1 MNNVL
6 DDAAL
11 CRIRDG
17 GLVVYPTETIYGL
30 GCIATDAAA
39 VARLF
44 EVKGREPGKPPP
56 LLVAD
61 EAMLS
66 TLVQEIPV
74 VARQLMRR
82 HWPGA
87 LTLVLRARSSL
98 PSLVTGSNAQGQMTV
113 AVRRSA
119 HPVAQEICAKL
130 QAPLVATSANFA
142 GATGN
147 EAAARSLQDVTPE
160 LLRRVDIV
168 LDGGTVG
175 GLPSTIVDCSGD
187 APHVLRQGA
196 LQLDL

>member
-1 MNNVL
+1 MNSVL

-11 CRIRDG
+11 RRIRDG

-44 EVKGREPGKPPP
+44 EVKEREPGKPPP

-66 TLVQEIPV
+66 TLVWKTPEF
-74 VARQLMRR
+74 ARQLMQQ

-87 LTLVLRARSSL
+87 LTVVLRARPTL
-98 PSLVTGSNAQGQMTV
+98 PPLVTGTNAQGQLTV

-119 HPVAQEICAKL
+119 HPIARELCEKL

-147 EAAARSLQDVTPE
+147 AAAARCLHDVTPE

-175 GLPSTIVDCSGD
+175 GLPSTIVDCSGN
-187 APHVLRQGA
+187 APRVLRQGA

>member
-1 MNNVL
+1 MNSVL

-11 CRIRDG
+11 GRIRDG
-17 GLVVYPTETIYGL
+17 GLVIYPTETIYGL
-30 GCIATDAAA
+30 GCIATDEAA
-39 VARLF
+39 VSRLF

-56 LLVAD
+56 LLIAD

-66 TLVQEIPV
+66 TLVQEMPDF
-74 VARQLMRR
+74 ARQLMQQ

-98 PSLVTGSNAQGQMTV
+98 PSLVTGSNAHGQLTV

-119 HPVAQEICAKL
+119 HPVARELCEKL
-130 QAPLVATSANFA
+130 QSPLVATSANFA

-147 EAAARSLQDVTPE
+147 EATARSLQDVTPE

-168 LDGGTVG
+168 LDGGIVG

-187 APHVLRQGA
+187 VPRVLRQGA
-196 LQLDL
+196 LQLPL